1 MTLYGLAPM
10 HQRIFLKCF
19 DQVSIHASLR
29 YNSIHIW
36 EKVRTVG
43 LNSENDA
50 HPSADQ
56 LT

>member
-1 MTLYGLAPM
+1 MTLYCLAHM
-10 HQRIFLKCF
+10 HQLIFLKCF

-29 YNSIHIW
+29 CNSIYIR
-36 EKVRTVG
+36 EKVRIVG